1 MKNRQRII
9 KMMVMLTMLLGLG
22 HKGLSQ
28 DTIAA
33 PKSDTSLVILTTNS
47 GEQFVGVILSED
59 PREVNIRLQSGKL
72 LTIPAY
78 TVKSISPVEKQNIIG
93 GKVVYANPHP
103 SRYFYTPSALPM
115 DKGEVYIQTL
125 YGVVYQAQFGITDQ
139 FSVGATTTLVGTPLA
154 LTTKLSLPVDDKNTF
169 AVGALAGIVGW
180 GTQTSLGIGFGAFTH
195 GTKES
200 NVTLAGGYGWY
211 SDKNNDEP
219 LPNGQQAGP
228 SRTTKGTGIFSLSG
242 NRRLSKNISL
252 MGEFW
257 FIPEGNVFFGGPCLR
272 LYNNKKSSFDFG
284 LWTVKIKTETTYKY
298 PFFPVFSYTFKFTK

>member
-1 MKNRQRII
+1 MLRT
-9 KMMVMLTMLLGLG
+9 MVMLSLLVVLSIQ
-22 HKGLSQ
+22 GLSQ
-28 DTIAA
+28 DTISA
-33 PKSDTSLVILTTNS
+33 PKSDTSLVILTTSS

-59 PREVNIRLQSGKL
+59 PREVSMRLQSGKL

-115 DKGEVYIQTL
+115 NKGEVYIQTV
-125 YGVVYQAQFGITDQ
+125 YGLVYQAQFGITDQ

-154 LTTKLSLPVDDKNTF
+154 LTTKLSIPVDEKNTF
-169 AVGALAGIVGW
+169 AVGALAGMVGW
-180 GTQTSLGIGFGAFTH
+180 GTKTSLGIGFGAFTH

-200 NVTLAGGYGWY
+200 NVTLAGGYGWF
-211 SDKNNDEP
+211 SDRDYYK
-219 LPNGQQAGP
+219 LGPNGEQIGP
-228 SRTTKGTGIFSLSG
+228 IRNTKGTAIFSVCG
-242 NRRLSKNISL
+242 NQRLSKNLSL

-257 FIPEGNVFFGGPCLR
+257 YVPEGNVFFGGPCMR

-284 LWTVKIKTETTYKY
+284 LWTIKIKTDRTNY
-298 PFFPVFSYTFKFTK
+298 PIFPVFSYTFKFEK